1 MTSTAKTI
9 PEWQEADA
17 PGLSERLAA
26 LSQPVVLRGLV
37 KHWPAVQAADICSYL
52 RGMEQQG
59 AEVFAT
65 KTRPAARGVMGYA
78 EGLTDFN
85 FVKAKLLFAEFID
98 VLESYR
104 SRGPET
110 PVPSVAAQ
118 CARIRD
124 TVPRF
129 VEENRLQMLPAS
141 VEPNLW
147 LGNALTV
154 PVHHDHPHNMAC
166 VVAGHRRFTLFA
178 PEQIGN
184 LYIGPLEYTP
194 SGAPISLVDPHAPD
208 FERYPRW
215 RDALQAAWV
224 AELGPGDA
232 LYIPPLWWHQVQ
244 ALDTVNLLVNYWWPV
259 LGASGDTQGTSPVAS
274 LLQAIKVLN
283 ALPAAQREAWAALF
297 EHYVVQRE
305 QEPGAHIPE
314 HRQGVLARRR

>member
-1 MTSTAKTI
+1 MKKI
-9 PEWQEADA
+9 PEWQESDA
-17 PGLSERLAA
+17 PALRERLEA
-26 LSQPVVLRGLV
+26 LSKPVVLRGLV
-37 KHWPAVQAADICSYL
+37 KHWPATQSTDICSYL

-65 KTRPAARGVMGYA
+65 KTRPGARGVMGYA
-78 EGLTDFN
+78 EGLNDFN
-85 FVKAKLLFAEFID
+85 FVKAKLPFAEFIE
-98 VLESYR
+98 VLEGYR
-104 SRGPET
+104 SRGAT
-110 PVPSVAAQ
+110 VPVPSVAAQ

-129 VEENRLQMLPAS
+129 VEENRLQMLPAT

-154 PVHHDHPHNMAC
+154 PVHHDHPHNIAC
-166 VVAGHRRFTLFA
+166 VVAGHRRFTLFE
-178 PEQIGN
+178 PEQVGN

-194 SGAPISLVDPHAPD
+194 SGAPISVVDPHAPD

-215 RDALQAAWV
+215 RTALDAAWV

-244 ALDTVNLLVNYWWPV
+244 ALDVVNLLVNYWWPV
-259 LGASGDTQGTSPVAS
+259 SVEQQQLPSPVNT
-274 LLQAIKVLN
+274 LLQAIQVLN
-283 ALPAAQREAWAALF
+283 ALPAAQRDAWASMF

-305 QEPGAHIPE
+305 QEPSAHIPD
-314 HRQGVLARRR
+314 RRLGVLARRR